1 VKESTR
7 FILAFWLM
15 LAAAI
20 VMRSISPESIGLSV
34 KYGSMLIIAT
44 LLRNPCPI
52 CKSAGQAYDRFQNW
66 HGDRI

>member
-1 VKESTR
+1 MKESTR

-44 LLRNPCPI
+44 LLRCTAAI
-52 CKSAGQAYDRFQNW
+52 LEAIEGKGE
-66 HGDRI
+66 

>member
-1 VKESTR
+1 
-7 FILAFWLM
+7 M

-44 LLRNPCPI
+44 LLRCTAAI
-52 CKSAGQAYDRFQNW
+52 LEAIEGKGE
-66 HGDRI
+66 